1 MDGSWVGPSE
11 PLAETHHRILTVC
24 GGTNRG
30 AKPQE
35 NQDTFVVTDL
45 SSRQVTRP
53 CIRTDVSVS
62 RAGVLM
68 LVCDG
73 AGGPTAGSVA
83 AQLAAAAVKKDLEAE
98 GDNVSRAP
106 VHALTRA
113 LAEANEAILDE
124 AQAYPEKRGMSATC
138 TAAILS
144 WDRLAVAQVGD
155 SRAYLVRRGRLHT
168 LTRDQTVAS
177 ELLDA
182 GILRPDQIETFR
194 YGHVL
199 AQALGIGESVAPVI
213 SSVNL
218 RESDRVLLCSDG
230 LHRAVSD
237 DAIGIILNRAADV
250 GAASNALIAAALAA
264 GGPDNITVVVADC
277 GPLKARAAPL
287 RLASAHSVPED

>member
-1 MDGSWVGPSE
+1 MDGSWVGPNDALTE
-11 PLAETHHRILTVC
+11 PHHRILTVC

-30 AKPQE
+30 AKAQE

-45 SSRQVTRP
+45 RSRQITRP
-53 CIRTDVSVS
+53 CIRTEVLVS

-73 AGGPTAGSVA
+73 AGGPAAGSVA
-83 AQLAAAAVKKDLEAE
+83 AQLAAAAVKRELEAE

-106 VHALTRA
+106 GHALTHA

-124 AQAYPEKRGMSATC
+124 AQVYPEKRGMSATC

-155 SRAYLVRRGRLHT
+155 SRAYLVRKARLHT

-199 AQALGIGESVAPVI
+199 AQALGTDENVDPVI

-218 RESDRVLLCSDG
+218 REGDRVLLCSDG
-230 LHRAVSD
+230 LHRAISD
-237 DAIGIILNRAADV
+237 DAIGIILNHAADAAV
-250 GAASNALIAAALAA
+250 ASNALIAAALAA
-264 GGPDNITVVVADC
+264 GGTDNITVVVADC

-287 RLASAHSVPED
+287 QLASARALAED